1 MSIMGD
7 FGEMDLA
14 LSSPLSLDAIFAASS
29 S

>member
-7 FGEMDLA
+7 FGKMDLG
-14 LSSPLSLDAIFAASS
+14 LSSPLILDAIFAASS